1 MASAGSVSAWI
12 DQLKAGDETA
22 LAKLH
27 ARYWPCLVGLARR
40 KLHGVPCRATD
51 EEDVAQ
57 QAFWKFFEGL
67 KAGRLPELT
76 NRHQLLAL
84 LTHIIACRA
93 ANQIKHELGVQKR
106 GGGRV
111 QGESA
116 LDAPT
121 ASGETTRGLE
131 QVADPG
137 LTPEEIAL
145 LQDSYDYYVRALPE
159 KLRDFAELYLAGLT
173 HQEIGD
179 RMGCSERTV
188 DRKVALI
195 TARWR
200 ELATAGLSQDP
211 G

>member
-1 MASAGSVSAWI
+1 MASGGSVSAWI
-12 DQLKAGDETA
+12 DQLKAGDEGA
-22 LAKLH
+22 LARLH
-27 ARYWPCLVGLARR
+27 ARYWPFLVGLARR
-40 KLHGVPCRATD
+40 KLHGAPCRATD

-57 QAFWKFFEGL
+57 QAFWKFYEGL
-67 KAGRLPELT
+67 KTGRLPELA

-93 ANQIKHELGVQKR
+93 ANQVKHELGVQKR

-111 QGESA
+111 RGESA
-116 LDAPT
+116 LDDPA

-131 QVADPG
+131 QVEDPG

-145 LQDSYDYYVRALPE
+145 LQDSYQHYVRALPD
-159 KLRDFAELYLAGLT
+159 KLREFAELYLAGLT
-173 HQEIGD
+173 HQEIGE

-188 DRKVALI
+188 DRKIALI
-195 TARWR
+195 MARWQ
-200 ELATAGLSQDP
+200 EVAAAGLSQDP